1 MRRWVRSRV
10 VFYSHTD
17 LAYRGERILMVIE
30 YVILEEGDH
39 THSLKNWKKIDHN
52 FTKPDIELQ

>member
-1 MRRWVRSRV
+1 
-10 VFYSHTD
+10 
-17 LAYRGERILMVIE
+17 MVIE